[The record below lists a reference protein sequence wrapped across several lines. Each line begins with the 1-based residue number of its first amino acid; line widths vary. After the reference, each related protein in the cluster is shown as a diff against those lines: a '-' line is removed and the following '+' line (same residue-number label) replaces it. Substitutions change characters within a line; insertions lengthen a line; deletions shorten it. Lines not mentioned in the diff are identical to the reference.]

1 LRRLTLSRGVCSR
14 LSFTRKAYAN
24 YHAERQGADI
34 TATNE
39 EDLFDVAATADDSK
53 SSDRRRGDGKSFD
66 NKRQKKDQKYGFGGK
81 KRHAKSNDAQSSA
94 DGRGFSSRKMKGK
107 PAGGTSKRP
116 GKDKRA
122 KRH

>member
-1 LRRLTLSRGVCSR
+1 LRRSTLSRGVRS
-14 LSFTRKAYAN
+14 SSFFTRKAYAN

-53 SSDRRRGDGKSFD
+53 SSDRRGDGKSFN

-107 PAGGTSKRP
+107 SAGGASKRP

-122 KRH
+122 KKH

>member
-1 LRRLTLSRGVCSR
+1 LQYT
-14 LSFTRKAYAN
+14 N
-24 YHAERQGADI
+24 EHAERQGADI
-34 TATNE
+34 TSTNE

-53 SSDRRRGDGKSFD
+53 SDRRGRGADGKAF
-66 NKRQKKDQKYGFGGK
+66 NKRQKKDSKYGFGGK

-94 DGRGFSSRKMKGK
+94 DGSGFSARRMKGK
-107 PAGGTSKRP
+107 PSGGASKRP